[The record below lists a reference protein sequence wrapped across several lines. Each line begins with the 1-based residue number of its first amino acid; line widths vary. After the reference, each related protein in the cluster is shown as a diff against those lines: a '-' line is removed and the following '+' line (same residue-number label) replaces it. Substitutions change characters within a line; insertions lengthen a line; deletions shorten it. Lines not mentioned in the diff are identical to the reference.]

1 LRDRVHSPKKKRDI
15 LMIRPALP
23 LSLAAL
29 CLSLLLVPLSGLA
42 EEKEGSAKPRVLEK
56 KDREKAQA
64 WESLSPEQREK
75 LREALRGV
83 WTDPAVINAREE
95 VKHATEAYQAAIKAA
110 VERADPSVTDL
121 LSKVQGS
128 GMMGVMPPGGP
139 GAPGGTGGP
148 GSPNGSPMRGF
159 DQQIRPPGFLESLSP
174 EAREKF
180 RKTEEEAMNS
190 GAVKAARA
198 ELDRI
203 REEDEALRR
212 KRIEAHRKLRKV
224 TVEEMIRID
233 PAIAPMQKRLLNGG
247 RFPGNGDKKK
257 DSESKEK
264 KPPVSAPE
272 AKGVQEGTG
281 EGEKGK
287 E

>member
-1 LRDRVHSPKKKRDI
+1 
-15 LMIRPALP
+15 MIRPALP
-23 LSLAAL
+23 LPLASL
-29 CLSLLLVPLSGLA
+29 CLSLLLIPLSGIA
-42 EEKEGSAKPRVLEK
+42 QEKEDASKSRVWEK
-56 KDREKAQA
+56 KEREKVQA

-121 LSKVQGS
+121 LSKVQGA

-139 GAPGGTGGP
+139 GGSGAPGGPGTP
-148 GSPNGSPMRGF
+148 TGSPRRGF

-190 GAVKAARA
+190 EAVKAARA

-203 REEDEALRR
+203 HEEDEALRR
-212 KRIEAHRKLRKV
+212 KRIEAHRNLRKV

-233 PAIAPMQKRLLNGG
+233 PAVAPMQKRLLDGG
-247 RFPGNGDKKK
+247 RPPGNGDKKK
-257 DSESKEK
+257 DPEPKEK
-264 KPPVSAPE
+264 KSSGPAPE
-272 AKGVQEGTG
+272 IKGAGAEPGG
-281 EGEKGK
+281 SEKGK

>member
-1 LRDRVHSPKKKRDI
+1 
-15 LMIRPALP
+15 MIRPSSTAI
-23 LSLAAL
+23 LAAL
-29 CLSLLLVPLSGLA
+29 CLSLLQLPLSGMA
-42 EEKEGSAKPRVLEK
+42 QEKEGSKPRVWEK
-56 KDREKAQA
+56 KDREKVQA

-110 VERADPSVTDL
+110 VERADPSVADL

-128 GMMGVMPPGGP
+128 GMMGAMPPGGP
-139 GAPGGTGGP
+139 GGP
-148 GSPNGSPMRGF
+148 GSANGSPMRGF
-159 DQQIRPPGFLESLSP
+159 DQQIRPPGFLDGLSP

-190 GAVKAARA
+190 ETVKAARS
-198 ELDRI
+198 ELDQI

-212 KRIEAHRKLRKV
+212 KRVEAHRKLRKV

-233 PAIAPMQKRLLNGG
+233 PTIAAMQKRLLDGG
-247 RFPGNGDKKK
+247 RPSGNADKKK
-257 DSESKEK
+257 DPEAAEK
-264 KPPVSAPE
+264 KNSATPAE
-272 AKGVQEGTG
+272 AGSKGDGKG
-281 EGEKGK
+281 ETEKGK

>member
-1 LRDRVHSPKKKRDI
+1 
-15 LMIRPALP
+15 MAQ
-23 LSLAAL
+23 
-29 CLSLLLVPLSGLA
+29 
-42 EEKEGSAKPRVLEK
+42 EKEGSKPRVWEK
-56 KDREKAQA
+56 KDREKVQA

-128 GMMGVMPPGGP
+128 GMMGAMPPGGP
-139 GAPGGTGGP
+139 GGPSGPGGP
-148 GSPNGSPMRGF
+148 GSPNGSAMRGF
-159 DQQIRPPGFLESLSP
+159 DQQIRPPGFLDGLSP

-180 RKTEEEAMNS
+180 RKTEEDAMNS
-190 GAVKAARA
+190 EAVKAARA
-198 ELDRI
+198 ELDQI
-203 REEDEALRR
+203 REEDEAIRR
-212 KRIEAHRKLRKV
+212 KRVEAHRKLRKV

-233 PAIAPMQKRLLNGG
+233 PAIAAMQKRLLDGG
-247 RFPGNGDKKK
+247 RPSGNGDKKK
-257 DSESKEK
+257 DPDTKEK
-264 KPPVSAPE
+264 KSSDPAPE
-272 AKGVQEGTG
+272 PKSEGDGKGET
-281 EGEKGK
+281 EKPK

>member
-1 LRDRVHSPKKKRDI
+1 
-15 LMIRPALP
+15 MIRPSAP
-23 LSLAAL
+23 ANLAAL
-29 CLSLLLVPLSGLA
+29 CLSLLLISLSGIA
-42 EEKEGSAKPRVLEK
+42 QEKEESSKPRVWEK
-56 KDREKAQA
+56 KDREKVQA

-121 LSKVQGS
+121 LSKVQGA
-128 GMMGVMPPGGP
+128 GMMGAMSPGGP
-139 GAPGGTGGP
+139 SGPGGPGGP
-148 GSPNGSPMRGF
+148 GSPNGSPRRGF

-190 GAVKAARA
+190 EAVKAART

-203 REEDEALRR
+203 HEEDEALRR
-212 KRIEAHRKLRKV
+212 KRVEAHRNLRKV

-233 PAIAPMQKRLLNGG
+233 PAVAEMQKRLLDGG
-247 RFPGNGDKKK
+247 RPPGNGEKKK
-257 DSESKEK
+257 DPDAKEK
-264 KPPVSAPE
+264 KSSDPAPEPKSKGE
-272 AKGVQEGTG
+272 AKGET
-281 EGEKGK
+281 EKPK
-287 E
+287 D

>member
-1 LRDRVHSPKKKRDI
+1 
-15 LMIRPALP
+15 MIRPSAP
-23 LSLAAL
+23 ANLAAL
-29 CLSLLLVPLSGLA
+29 CLSLLLISLSGIA
-42 EEKEGSAKPRVLEK
+42 QEKEESSKTRVWGK
-56 KDREKAQA
+56 KDREKVQA

-121 LSKVQGS
+121 LSKVQGA
-128 GMMGVMPPGGP
+128 GMMGAMSPGGP
-139 GAPGGTGGP
+139 GGPGGPSGPGGPGGP
-148 GSPNGSPMRGF
+148 GSPNGSPRRGF

-180 RKTEEEAMNS
+180 RKTEEAAMDS
-190 GAVKAARA
+190 EAVKAARA

-203 REEDEALRR
+203 HEEDEALRR
-212 KRIEAHRKLRKV
+212 KRIEAHRNLRKV

-233 PAIAPMQKRLLNGG
+233 PSVAEMQKRLLDGG
-247 RFPGNGDKKK
+247 RPPGNADKKK

-264 KPPVSAPE
+264 KSPGPAPE
-272 AKGVQEGTG
+272 IKGAGAEPG